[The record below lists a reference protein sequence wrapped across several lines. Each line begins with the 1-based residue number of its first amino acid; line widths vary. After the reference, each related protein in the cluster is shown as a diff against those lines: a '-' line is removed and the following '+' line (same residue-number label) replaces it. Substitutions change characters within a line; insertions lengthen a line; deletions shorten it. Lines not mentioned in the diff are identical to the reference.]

1 MNKMQR
7 RSQLKELLRNQ
18 EIAKFYDEMQI
29 SLREGHIIGGALN
42 IPEVVRDRIKDL
54 MAMYSGFYDEVQ
66 VVPVGVD
73 GRIFVSVGEALAKW
87 NNATASE
94 EELESSIDLLEV
106 EDIKVSGYITVS
118 NAVLEDSVIETAMYI
133 EELLA
138 KAMGYAI
145 DNGILNGVGDSTGD
159 GPMIYEPIGILKNL
173 PESNIVTTEFTVPKI
188 LSNIGLI
195 DKGKKED
202 IGEVVAVMKRQTY
215 YKNILPT
222 TTNVLPYPNINGIR
236 VKYSAAV
243 GDNEI
248 ILGDLKEYILAERS
262 GIKIIQ
268 SEHQKFIQDQTVFKT
283 IGRYDGKPHN
293 DKAFVKLIKQV

>member
-1 MNKMQR
+1 MNNIKR
-7 RSQLKELLRNQ
+7 RSQLRELLRNQ
-18 EIAKFYDEMQI
+18 ETEKFYDEMQI

-73 GRIFVSVGEALAKW
+73 GRVFVSIGEAIAKW
-87 NNATASE
+87 NDVKVSL
-94 EELESSIDLLEV
+94 EELNSSIDLLEM
-106 EDIKVSGYITVS
+106 EDIKVGGYLPVS
-118 NAVLEDSVIETAMYI
+118 NGILEDSVIDTAMYI

-145 DNGILNGVGDSTGD
+145 DNGILNGVGDNTGD
-159 GPMIYEPIGILKNL
+159 SPVLYEPIGILKNL
-173 PESNIVTTEFTVPKI
+173 PISNIVTTEFTAPKI
-188 LSNIGLI
+188 LSSIGLI
-195 DKGKKED
+195 DKGKKDD

-215 YKNILPT
+215 YQDILPI

-236 VKYSAAV
+236 VKYSTAV

-262 GIKIIQ
+262 GIIINM
-268 SEHQKFIQDQTVFKT
+268 SEHQRFLQDQTIFRVV
-283 IGRYDGKPHN
+283 GRYDGKPHN
-293 DKAFVKLIKQV
+293 DKAFVKLIKQI

>member
-1 MNKMQR
+1 MNNIKR
-7 RSQLKELLRNQ
+7 RSQLRELLRNQ
-18 EIAKFYDEMQI
+18 ETAKFYDEMQI

-42 IPEVVRDRIKDL
+42 IPEVVRDRVKDL
-54 MAMYSGFYDEVQ
+54 MSMYSGFYDEVQ
-66 VVPVGVD
+66 VVPVGTD
-73 GRIFVSVGEALAKW
+73 GRVFVSVGEAIAKW
-87 NNATASE
+87 DDVVVSL
-94 EELESSIDLLEV
+94 EELDASIDLLEM
-106 EDIKVSGYITVS
+106 EDIRVGGYIPIS
-118 NAVLEDSVIETAMYI
+118 NGVLKDSVIDMAMYI

-145 DNGILNGVGDSTGD
+145 DNGILNGVGYGVTEV
-159 GPMIYEPIGILKNL
+159 YEPTGILKNL
-173 PESNIVTTEFTVPKI
+173 PVSNVVTTEFTVPNI
-188 LSNIGLI
+188 LSSISLI
-195 DKGKKED
+195 DNGNKED

-215 YKNILPT
+215 YKDILSI

-262 GIKIIQ
+262 GIRINF
-268 SEHQKFIQDQTVFKT
+268 SEHQRFLEDQTIFRVV
-283 IGRYDGKPHN
+283 GRYDGKPHN

>member
-7 RSQLKELLRNQ
+7 RSQLKELLRNK

-29 SLREGHIIGGALN
+29 SLREGHIIGGVLN
-42 IPEVVRDRIKDL
+42 IPEIVRDRIKDL
-54 MAMYSGFYDEVQ
+54 MAMYSGLYDEVQ

-73 GRIFVSVGEALAKW
+73 GRIFVSVGEAVAKW

-118 NAVLEDSVIETAMYI
+118 NAALKDSEIETAMYI

-145 DNGILNGVGDSTGD
+145 DNGILNGAGNYEETVV
-159 GPMIYEPIGILKNL
+159 YEPIGILKNL

-188 LSNIGLI
+188 LSSIGLI

-215 YKNILPT
+215 YGDILPI

>member
-73 GRIFVSVGEALAKW
+73 GRVFVSIGEAIAKW
-87 NNATASE
+87 NDVKVSL
-94 EELESSIDLLEV
+94 EELNSSIDLLEM
-106 EDIKVSGYITVS
+106 EDIKVGGYLPVS
-118 NAVLEDSVIETAMYI
+118 NGILEDSVIDTAMYI

-145 DNGILNGVGDSTGD
+145 DNGILNGVGDNTGD
-159 GPMIYEPIGILKNL
+159 SPVLYEPIGILKNL
-173 PESNIVTTEFTVPKI
+173 PISNIVTTEFTAPKI
-188 LSNIGLI
+188 LSSIGLI
-195 DKGKKED
+195 DKGKKDD

-215 YKNILPT
+215 YQDILPI

-236 VKYSAAV
+236 VNYSTAV

-262 GIKIIQ
+262 GIIINM
-268 SEHQKFIQDQTVFKT
+268 SEHQRFLQDQTIFRVV
-283 IGRYDGKPHN
+283 GRYDGKPHN
-293 DKAFVKLIKQV
+293 DKAFVKLIKQI

>member
-73 GRIFVSVGEALAKW
+73 GRVFVSIGEAIAKW
-87 NNATASE
+87 NDVKVSL
-94 EELESSIDLLEV
+94 EELNSSIDLLEM
-106 EDIKVSGYITVS
+106 EDIKVGGYLPVS
-118 NAVLEDSVIETAMYI
+118 NGILEDSVIDTAMYI

-145 DNGILNGVGDSTGD
+145 DNGILNGVGDNTGD
-159 GPMIYEPIGILKNL
+159 SPVLYEPIGILKNL
-173 PESNIVTTEFTVPKI
+173 PISNIVTTEFTAPKI
-188 LSNIGLI
+188 LSSIGLI
-195 DKGKKED
+195 DKGKKDD

-215 YKNILPT
+215 YQDILPI

-236 VKYSAAV
+236 VKYSTAV

-262 GIKIIQ
+262 GIIINM
-268 SEHQKFIQDQTVFKT
+268 SEHQRFLQDQTIFRVV
-283 IGRYDGKPHN
+283 GRYDGKPHN
-293 DKAFVKLIKQV
+293 DKAFVKLIKQI

>member
-7 RSQLKELLRNQ
+7 RSQLKELLRDK

-29 SLREGHIIGGALN
+29 SLREGHIIGGVLN

-66 VVPVGVD
+66 VVPVGID
-73 GRIFVSVGEALAKW
+73 GRVFVSIGEAIAKW
-87 NNATASE
+87 NDVVVSI
-94 EELESSIDLLEV
+94 EELESSIDLLEM
-106 EDIKVSGYITVS
+106 EDIRVGGYLPVS
-118 NAVLEDSVIETAMYI
+118 NGVLKDSVIETAMYI

-138 KAMGYAI
+138 KAMGLAI
-145 DNGILNGVGDSTGD
+145 DNGILNGD
-159 GPMIYEPIGILKNL
+159 GNSGEDAVKVYEPIGILKNL
-173 PESNIVTTEFTVPKI
+173 PASNIVTTEFTVPNI
-188 LSNIGLI
+188 LSKISLM
-195 DKGKKED
+195 DKGEKDD

-215 YKNILPT
+215 YQDILPI

-262 GIKIIQ
+262 GIRINM
-268 SEHQKFIQDQTVFKT
+268 SEHQRFLEEQTIFRVV
-283 IGRYDGKPHN
+283 GRYDGKPHN

>member
-1 MNKMQR
+1 MNNIKR
-7 RSQLKELLRNQ
+7 RSQLKELLRDK

-29 SLREGHIIGGALN
+29 SLREGHIIGGTLN
-42 IPEVVRDRIKDL
+42 IPEVVRDRVKDL

-66 VVPVGVD
+66 VVPVGID
-73 GRIFVSVGEALAKW
+73 GRVFISVGEVIAKW
-87 NNATASE
+87 NDVAVSL
-94 EELESSIDLLEV
+94 EELESSIDLLEM
-106 EDIKVSGYITVS
+106 EDIKVGGYLPVS
-118 NAVLEDSVIETAMYI
+118 NAVLKDSVIDTAMYI

-145 DNGILNGVGDSTGD
+145 DNGILNGVGDTSGD
-159 GPMIYEPIGILKNL
+159 GPVIYEPIGILKNL
-173 PESNIVTTEFTVPKI
+173 PVSNVVTTEFTVPKI
-188 LSNIGLI
+188 LSSIGLI
-195 DKGKKED
+195 DNGNKED

-215 YKNILPT
+215 YKDILPI

-262 GIKIIQ
+262 GIRINM
-268 SEHQKFIQDQTVFKT
+268 SEHQRFLEDQTIFRVV
-283 IGRYDGKPHN
+283 GRYDGKPHN
-293 DKAFVKLIKQV
+293 NKSFVKLIKQV